1 MHNYDVIIIG
11 SGLGGLVCGALLS
24 KHGYRV
30 CIFEKNKQIGG
41 SLQTYARNK
50 VIFDSGVHYIG
61 GLGKE
66 EHLYKVF
73 DYLGIM
79 EKLKLKRLDLN
90 GFDRITFKD
99 DEKEYKLAQGYDNF
113 IAQLLPDFPGE
124 RAALAAYVHEMQD
137 VCSRFPLYNLRAG
150 HYQEKESVLHLSTV
164 DFLRSITNNERLQNV
179 LAGNNLLYAGVADKT
194 PFYIH
199 ALVLNSYIQSA
210 WKCVDG
216 GSQIGKWLSRSIT
229 ENGGTIIRNTEV
241 RNIVGDGNRVDH
253 IRLADGREVKGEHFI
268 SNLHPAQTVA
278 MTESDLLHS
287 AFRRRMQGLENSVA
301 PFVLNVVLKPARFPY
316 LDYNYY
322 YHDTPDAWA
331 GTNYHT
337 DNWPLTYA
345 LFASAGSRQDKYADS
360 VSIMTYM
367 RYDEVAPWKDTFNTV
382 LLENNRGTDYDAFKK
397 ARAEQLLDMVEKKH
411 PGFRDCIQTYYVAT
425 PLSFRDY
432 LGTTDGSMYGVQKD
446 YRDPVRTMVAT
457 RTKLSNL
464 YLTGQN
470 LNLHG
475 ILGVTISAVLTCSE
489 LLGMEYLVDQINK
502 K

>member
-61 GLGKE
+61 GLAQG

-99 DEKEYKLAQGYDNF
+99 DKREYRLAQGYDNF
-113 IAQLLPDFPGE
+113 IAQLLPDFPDE
-124 RAALAAYVHEMQD
+124 RAALNAYVHEMQE

-150 HYQEKESVLHLSTV
+150 HYQEKESVLHVGTV
-164 DFLRSITNNERLQNV
+164 DFLRTITSNERLQNV

-216 GSQIGKWLSRSIT
+216 GSQIGKWLSRCIT
-229 ENGGTIIRNTEV
+229 ENGGTIIRNMAV

-253 IRLADGREVKGEHFI
+253 IRLADGREVKGDHFI

-287 AFRRRMQGLENSVA
+287 AFRRRMQGLENTVA
-301 PFVLNVVLKPARFPY
+301 PFVLNIVLKPGRFPY

-331 GTNYHT
+331 GTSYHT

-367 RYDEVAPWKDTFNTV
+367 RYEEVAPWKDTFNTV
-382 LLENNRGTDYDAFKK
+382 LSENNRGADYDAFKM
-397 ARAEQLLDMVEKKH
+397 ARAERLLDVVEKKH

-432 LGTTDGSMYGVQKD
+432 LGIADGSMYGVQKD
-446 YRDPVRTMVAT
+446 YRDPIRTMVAT